1 MSIEVILE
9 NLVKSIDKLT
19 AAIEL
24 SNATPKPVSAGD
36 HVAPASVS
44 VASSP
49 SLFANPEPVV
59 PVRLVEVPQ
68 PAPVQAVPQPPAV
81 VEAPAAPVMPA
92 PPVFVAPVAAPA
104 PTGAPFSD
112 SKGLI
117 DYVMSSYK
125 AMGAEKGGRIQQVL
139 VGLGYQNINDV
150 KPEHYAALFAGI
162 EALK

>member
-1 MSIEVILE
+1 MSIEQVIE

-24 SNATPKPVSAGD
+24 RNAEHTSPV
-36 HVAPASVS
+36 VVPADPSPS

-49 SLFANPEPVV
+49 SLFGNPEPVV
-59 PVRLVEVPQ
+59 PVRLVEAPQ

-81 VEAPAAPVMPA
+81 VEAPVMPA
-92 PPVFVAPVAAPA
+92 PPVFIAPVAAPA
-104 PTGAPFSD
+104 PAGAPFSD